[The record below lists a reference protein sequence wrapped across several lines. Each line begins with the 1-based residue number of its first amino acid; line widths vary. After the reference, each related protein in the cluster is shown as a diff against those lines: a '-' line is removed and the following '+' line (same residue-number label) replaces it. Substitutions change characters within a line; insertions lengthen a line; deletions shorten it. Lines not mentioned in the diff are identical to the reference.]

1 MLVSH
6 EKKFIYIKTIKTA
19 GTSVEMALQP
29 CCMPKG
35 GVVTEWTDCSETKT
49 GIVGARGPNAHSQL
63 WWNHMPASVIRARL
77 PEDIWNNYCKIC
89 NIRNPWDKTVSRFH
103 MAFRDIKNEDESTVI
118 KHFQNWLNATD
129 SLGKDTGLYFI
140 DRKPVADF
148 YIRYEH
154 LTEDLKQLS
163 LRLGLVLGDL
173 PHAKADMRGSS
184 RIPYTAYY
192 DTPTQKIVAEHYALE
207 IAHFG
212 WTFH

>member
-63 WWNHMPASVIRARL
+63 WWNHMPASVI
-77 PEDIWNNYCKIC
+77 
-89 NIRNPWDKTVSRFH
+89 
-103 MAFRDIKNEDESTVI
+103 STVI